1 MSVATEFPPL
11 VSIPERARPS
21 RPGEREPAGR
31 RHLRLVPPAQAE
43 GLLADGARTER
54 ELRQSG
60 LESSLAT
67 APSGGLAPVER
78 TLRLTRR
85 GRRVMWAGF
94 AAVAGAF
101 VAVAYLS
108 APAPAPAA
116 ASSSTGSS
124 TVTVQAGDT
133 LWSIAGR
140 VAPSRDPRAVVDD
153 LMARNH
159 LSSDA
164 VVPGQQLRVR

>member
-21 RPGEREPAGR
+21 RPGERLPAGR
-31 RHLRLVPPAQAE
+31 RHLQLVPSAHVE
-43 GLLADGARTER
+43 GFVADGARPDR
-54 ELRQSG
+54 ELLSSR
-60 LESSLAT
+60 LESSAVDS
-67 APSGGLAPVER
+67 AGEVAPVER
-78 TLRLTRR
+78 SLRLTRR
-85 GRRVMWAGF
+85 GRRVLWAGF

-101 VAVAYLS
+101 VALAYLS
-108 APAPAPAA
+108 APASSPAA
-116 ASSSTGSS
+116 ALSSTS